1 MNESTKVFF
10 GKNTDGSFS
19 LYNVEE
25 KTVTVLTPNDL
36 YKLYKEV
43 AKHLSSIVELPIVEK
58 PEEFED
64 VPF

>member
-1 MNESTKVFF
+1 MNESAKVFL

-43 AKHLSSIVELPIVEK
+43 AKHLLSIVELPVVEK